1 MSSWAERQTIAEIN
15 NPNSP
20 YYIGGPSIHQQ
31 IQNVLN
37 SGNYKTNYFGS
48 SARGILAQPNA
59 DCVQFKNKNSERK
72 KIKDIIGL
80 VGAATTAVIA
90 FLLLRKIPG
99 SGKALSSV
107 GKALTLPFKGLKYI
121 GKAAAW
127 LFRGSKT

>member
-1 MSSWAERQTIAEIN
+1 MSERQTIAEIN

-20 YYIGGPSIHQQ
+20 YYIGGPSIQQQ

-59 DCVQFKNKNSERK
+59 DCVQFKNKISERK
-72 KIKDIIGL
+72 KIKDIIELAG
-80 VGAATTAVIA
+80 VATTAVIG

-99 SGKALSSV
+99 FGKAFSSLV
-107 GKALTLPFKGLKYI
+107 GKALTLPFEGLKYI